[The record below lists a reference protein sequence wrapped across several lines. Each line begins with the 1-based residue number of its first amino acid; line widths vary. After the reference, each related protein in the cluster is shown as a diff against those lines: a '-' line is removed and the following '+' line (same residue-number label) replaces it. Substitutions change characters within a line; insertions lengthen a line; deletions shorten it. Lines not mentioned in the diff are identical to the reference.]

1 MCVVIRVLLAD
12 DEAMIRAGVRA
23 ILSATPDVEVVAE
36 AADGH
41 EAVEQ
46 ARAYR
51 PDVVL
56 LDIRMPVLDGL
67 SAAAELRRVVPETA
81 VVMLTTFGEDEY
93 VAAALEAGVSGFL
106 LKSGDPY
113 ELMAAV
119 RAAHEGAAFLSP
131 RVARQVIAQLS
142 GELMARQQAAR
153 SKVAVLTPRER
164 DVLALLGAGLSN
176 AEIGRR
182 LFLVEGTVKAHVS
195 ALMTRLGVRNRVQ
208 AAVVAHEAGIVA
220 EDD

>member
-1 MCVVIRVLLAD
+1 MIRVLLAD

-23 ILSATPDVEVVAE
+23 ILSAAPDVEVVAE

-41 EAVEQ
+41 QAVEQ
-46 ARAYR
+46 TRAYR
-51 PDVVL
+51 PDVIL

-142 GELMARQQAAR
+142 GKLMARQQAAR
-153 SKVAVLTPRER
+153 AKVAVLTPRER
-164 DVLALLGAGLSN
+164 DVMALLGAGLSN

-208 AAVVAHEAGIVA
+208 AAVVAHEAGIVT

>member
-1 MCVVIRVLLAD
+1 MIRVLLAD

-23 ILSATPDVEVVAE
+23 ILGAAPDVEVVAE
-36 AADGH
+36 AADGR

-46 ARAYR
+46 ARAHR

-56 LDIRMPVLDGL
+56 LDIRMPALDGL
-67 SAAAELRRVVPETA
+67 SAAAELRRVAPGTA
-81 VVMLTTFGEDEY
+81 VVMLTTFGEEEY
-93 VAAALEAGVSGFL
+93 VAAALEAGVAGFL

-119 RAAHEGAAFLSP
+119 RAAREGAAFLSP

-142 GELMARQQAAR
+142 GEVMARRQAAR
-153 SKVAVLTPRER
+153 AKVAVLTPRER

-195 ALMTRLGVRNRVQ
+195 ALMTRMGVRNRVQ
-208 AAVVAHEAGIVA
+208 AAVVAHEAGVVTDA
-220 EDD
+220 

>member
-1 MCVVIRVLLAD
+1 MGAVIRVLLAD

-23 ILSATPDVEVVAE
+23 ILSAAPDVEVVAE

-41 EAVEQ
+41 QAVEQ
-46 ARAYR
+46 TRAYR
-51 PDVVL
+51 PDVIL

-67 SAAAELRRVVPETA
+67 SAAAELRRVVPETE

-142 GELMARQQAAR
+142 GELMARRQAAR
-153 SKVAVLTPRER
+153 AQVAVLTPRER

-208 AAVVAHEAGIVA
+208 AAVVAHDAGIVT

>member
-1 MCVVIRVLLAD
+1 VRGVIRVLLAD

-23 ILSATPDVEVVAE
+23 ILSAASDVEVVAE
-36 AADGH
+36 AADGR
-41 EAVEQ
+41 EAVERS
-46 ARAYR
+46 RAYR

-131 RVARQVIAQLS
+131 RVARQVITQLS

-153 SKVAVLTPRER
+153 AKVAVLTPRER

-208 AAVVAHEAGIVA
+208 AAVVAHEAGIVTQ
-220 EDD
+220 DD

>member
-1 MCVVIRVLLAD
+1 MCAVIRVLLAD

-23 ILSATPDVEVVAE
+23 ILSAAPDVEVVAE

-41 EAVEQ
+41 QAVEQ
-46 ARAYR
+46 TRAYR

-142 GELMARQQAAR
+142 GELMARRQAAR
-153 SKVAVLTPRER
+153 AKVAVLTPRER

-176 AEIGRR
+176 AQIGRR

-208 AAVVAHEAGIVA
+208 AAVVAHEAGILV